1 MTKFLDNIKVPNY
14 ELIIANMIGKFKTLD
29 CLLSLKVHF
38 LHNIL
43 DFLPKNL
50 GDANEEQR
58 FHFKKNKKK

>member
-1 MTKFLDNIKVPNY
+1 MTKFLGNIKVPNY

-50 GDANEEQR
+50 GDANEE
-58 FHFKKNKKK
+58 